1 MHKTTIYTH
10 HMVINVLGMPGWN
23 LRDKKGCDFSGN
35 NNENEG
41 SYQPVQLLVLSDKIR
56 DARSEDKLAS
66 EMGFSWDDVFV
77 ELPWARKLASQHE
90 QQEKPSSSSN
100 SRRRMIYI
108 NAVQGEDNNER
119 ERKQSDATDFSAWQS
134 GDTPATL
141 SSNRSSL
148 FETAKI
154 EETAYDT
161 LGTPTG
167 SADAIDYF
175 RQGIDVALNSI
186 QKAEKVGEST
196 FTYLY
201 TAHPDKHMHALGVE
215 HEEVTKVVRG
225 IECEVERFWKV
236 LSNRYLLM
244 SGQYH
249 DDINQQTESKSS
261 TNDESSSIDA
271 AVVVTA
277 DHGHITVNEDDM
289 IYLPQNIL
297 DVLEYASIGVH
308 GKGRHGYLHCRAGL
322 QLQLRRYWQ
331 ANTELSENFLLL
343 TVEDA
348 IDNGLFGPDLMRWQ
362 VRPRLGDFIS
372 ISIGRKTLVTPTQV
386 EQYKK
391 QCICQGA
398 HGSLLPE
405 EMSIPFVLLKPDEEV
420 EVEDKD
426 RES

>member
-1 MHKTTIYTH
+1 
-10 HMVINVLGMPGWN
+10 
-23 LRDKKGCDFSGN
+23 
-35 NNENEG
+35 
-41 SYQPVQLLVLSDKIR
+41 
-56 DARSEDKLAS
+56 
-66 EMGFSWDDVFV
+66 MGFNDWDDVFV
-77 ELPWARKLASQHE
+77 EKPWARKLASQHE
-90 QQEKPSSSSN
+90 QQEKQLSSSN

-108 NAVQGEDNNER
+108 NAYNGDDYQNWVQGDNNNKR

-134 GDTPATL
+134 GDTPNGT
-141 SSNRSSL
+141 SRSSL

-161 LGTPTG
+161 LGQPKG

-175 RQGIDVALNSI
+175 RQGIDIALNSI
-186 QKAEKVGEST
+186 QKAEKTGEST
-196 FTYLY
+196 FIYLY

-236 LSNRYLLM
+236 LSNRDLLM

-249 DDINQQTESKSS
+249 DDINQQTELKSS

-271 AVVVTA
+271 AAVVTA

-289 IYLPQNIL
+289 ISLPQNIL

-331 ANTELSENFLLL
+331 ANPELSENFLLL
-343 TVEDA
+343 TVEEA

-398 HGSLLPE
+398 HGSLLAE
-405 EMSIPFVLLKPDEEV
+405 EMSIPFVLLKPDE
-420 EVEDKD
+420 K
-426 RES
+426 

>member
-1 MHKTTIYTH
+1 MICTKQQHTH
-10 HMVINVLGMPGWN
+10 IIWSLMLGMPGWN
-23 LRDKKGCDFSGN
+23 LRDKKGCDFSGS
-35 NNENEG
+35 NNESNG

-56 DARSEDKLAS
+56 DARSEDTLAS
-66 EMGFSWDDVFV
+66 ERGFDWDDVFV
-77 ELPWARKLASQHE
+77 ELPWARKLASQLE

-108 NAVQGEDNNER
+108 NAYNGDDYQNWVQGEDNNER

-134 GDTPATL
+134 GDTPSR
-141 SSNRSSL
+141 SSRSSL
-148 FETAKI
+148 FDTAKI

-167 SADAIDYF
+167 STDAINYF
-175 RQGIDVALNSI
+175 RQGIDIALNSI
-186 QKAEKVGEST
+186 QKAEKAGEST
-196 FTYLY
+196 FIYLY

-236 LSNRYLLM
+236 LGNRDLLM

-249 DDINQQTESKSS
+249 DDTKEQVEESKSS
-261 TNDESSSIDA
+261 ANDESLSIDA
-271 AVVVTA
+271 AVVVTS
-277 DHGHITVNEDDM
+277 DHGHITVNEEDM
-289 IYLPQNIL
+289 ISLPQNIL
-297 DVLEYASIGVH
+297 ELLEYACIGVH

-331 ANTELSENFLLL
+331 ANPELCENFLLL
-343 TVEDA
+343 TVEEA
-348 IDNGLFGPDLMRWQ
+348 IDNGLFGPELMRWQ

-391 QCICQGA
+391 QCKCQGA

-405 EMSIPFVLLKPDEEV
+405 EMSIPFVLFKPDE
-420 EVEDKD
+420 K
-426 RES
+426 